1 MYAGVPFYN
10 LPALRKELE
19 WDLQKP
25 MPGLIATLR
34 HILRVKEAQKH
45 DPDYRSLPQFPE
57 TATLPGSG

>member
-1 MYAGVPFYN
+1 
-10 LPALRKELE
+10 
-19 WDLQKP
+19 

-45 DPDYRSLPQFPE
+45 DPDYRSLPQFPK